1 MPSLSRYN
9 VDEAVKFVLSK
20 LDANRHSDFLWLLY
34 VKLFLALGVDLHEK
48 TVCSVFDGCLENVA
62 RQDAFLFYFLL
73 VLAASNGSE
82 EKIEGYWRR
91 LLCCEQADSSFLF
104 GCCVVLRALHPAVL
118 QRTDRDALFARLHPS
133 HQRYIGELME
143 TGVLLP
149 LSLTTHCPVEAACR
163 VLMDRWMEGREE
175 REREGD
181 VKREVEGD
189 VKREVEGDVKREVE
203 GREKTDLEGDVT
215 MLLNQYPF
223 LSKKNDDVEC
233 VCGSANKSHAGWCAV
248 LLFIQSSTH
257 SQPIDPL
264 FLFFDS
270 YGRKLEKGQFV
281 DTAFSIFQTVPLLH
295 AFMHPSTV
303 SSVLRRVSPSPLSPL
318 LIEPETVCLCHMLEE
333 YSVQL
338 EDWTAARE
346 EQMKEVS
353 RVLRRRLKYAF
364 ENPLNRGSSWQLC
377 VMCLL
382 YLGVELYLNGYER
395 FVWELNRVMRGVS
408 GDSILWTFYVVL
420 IMNMPVFRLN
430 RAYLTDLTELLKD
443 KTLYLKEQSI
453 ESPVWNKHATLSL
466 VERSVLSR
474 TPQTRCP

>member
-34 VKLFLALGVDLHEK
+34 VKLFLALGVDLQEK
-48 TVCSVFDGCLENVA
+48 TVCSVFDGCLENVTK
-62 RQDAFLFYFLL
+62 QDAFLFYFLL
-73 VLAASNGSE
+73 VLASSNGSE

-181 VKREVEGD
+181 VKREVEG
-189 VKREVEGDVKREVE
+189 
-203 GREKTDLEGDVT
+203 REKTDLEGDVT

-233 VCGSANKSHAGWCAV
+233 VCGSANKNHAGWCAV

-257 SQPIDPL
+257 NQPIDPL

-281 DTAFSIFQTVPLLH
+281 DTAFSIFQAVPLLH

-303 SSVLRRVSPSPLSPL
+303 SSVLKRVSPSPLSPL

-338 EDWTAARE
+338 EDWTAVRE
-346 EQMKEVS
+346 EQMNEVS

>member
-48 TVCSVFDGCLENVA
+48 TVCSVFDGCLENVTK
-62 RQDAFLFYFLL
+62 QDAFLFYFLL

-118 QRTDRDALFARLHPS
+118 QRTDRDALFSRLHPS
-133 HQRYIGELME
+133 HRRYLGELME

-181 VKREVEGD
+181 VKREVE
-189 VKREVEGDVKREVE
+189 RDVKREVE

-233 VCGSANKSHAGWCAV
+233 VCGSANQSHAGWCAV

-257 SQPIDPL
+257 NQPIDPL

-281 DTAFSIFQTVPLLH
+281 DTAFSIFQAVPLLH

-303 SSVLRRVSPSPLSPL
+303 SSVLKRVSPSPLSPL

>member
-1 MPSLSRYN
+1 M
-9 VDEAVKFVLSK
+9 LSK
-20 LDANRHSDFLWLLY
+20 LDVNRHSDFLWLLY
-34 VKLFLALGVDLHEK
+34 MKLFLALGVDLQEK

-62 RQDAFLFYFLL
+62 KQDAFLLYFIL
-73 VLAASNGSE
+73 VLASSNSSE
-82 EKIEGYWRR
+82 EKIEEYWRR
-91 LLCCEQADSSFLF
+91 LLRCEQTDSSCLF
-104 GCCVVLRALHPAVL
+104 GCCVVLHALHPAVL
-118 QRTDRDALFARLHPS
+118 QRTDRDSLFARLHPS
-133 HQRYIGELME
+133 HQRYLGELME
-143 TGVLLP
+143 TSVLLP
-149 LSLTTHCPVEAACR
+149 LSLTTRCPVEAACR
-163 VLMDRWMEGREE
+163 VLMDRWMEGNVKTKL
-175 REREGD
+175 EGD
-181 VKREVEGD
+181 MKTD
-189 VKREVEGDVKREVE
+189 IE
-203 GREKTDLEGDVT
+203 GREKADMEGREKADMEGDVT

-233 VCGSANKSHAGWCAV
+233 VCGSANKNHAGWCAV
-248 LLFIQSSTH
+248 LLFIQSSIH

-270 YGRKLEKGQFV
+270 YGRKLEKSQFI
-281 DTAFSIFQTVPLLH
+281 DTAFSIFQAIPLLH
-295 AFMHPSTV
+295 TFMRPSTV

-333 YSVQL
+333 YSVRL
-338 EDWTAARE
+338 EDWTAVRDG
-346 EQMKEVS
+346 QMNEVS

-382 YLGVELYLNGYER
+382 YLGMVLYLNGYER

-408 GDSILWTFYVVL
+408 SDSILWTFYVVL

-453 ESPVWNKHATLSL
+453 ESPVWNKHTTLSP
-466 VERSVLSR
+466 VGRSVLSP